1 MLRSMNQRGLLNGQ
15 LFSIRRAVQQF
26 RVNYVQISEWN
37 NSLLKLAQR
46 KIQREM
52 KKKSEG
58 NN

>member
-26 RVNYVQISEWN
+26 RVNYVQINEWN